1 MKIPAG
7 KMLFAHPDRRLMQG
21 PSLWLTAALVIATI
35 LTGTAYR
42 FYDRQDQALGNAQ
55 ASWAGLSE
63 SVAKI
68 EEEQQIIRSYR
79 PRYLELEAE
88 MVVSEEDRLE
98 LVEAVATIRDRHRL
112 WAMQLDVEK
121 QATMPLSEEGAY
133 DDSGTTMAVQASRIR
148 ITIPLLH
155 EEDLLKL
162 ITELRRI
169 KRGIIVTEECV
180 IKRSGGDRDGNLLEF
195 GQNLDASC
203 SLLWLTM
210 NQRQPTWEEQPD
222 E

>member
-1 MKIPAG
+1 MKIPSG
-7 KMLFAHPDRRLMQG
+7 KMIFAHPDRRLLQG
-21 PSLWLTAALVIATI
+21 AILRLTAALVIAAI

-42 FYDRQDQALGNAQ
+42 FYDRRERALGDAQ
-55 ASWAGLSE
+55 AGWAGLSE
-63 SVAKI
+63 SVTRL

-88 MVVSEEDRLE
+88 MVVSDEDRLE
-98 LVEAVATIRDRHRL
+98 LVEAMASIRARHQL
-112 WAMQLDVEK
+112 WAMQVDVDK
-121 QATMPLSEEGAY
+121 QATMPLSEEGAD
-133 DDSGTTMAVQASRIR
+133 DDSGSAMAVQVSRIR
-148 ITIPLLH
+148 IAIPLLH

-162 ITELRRI
+162 ISELRSL
-169 KRGIIVTEECV
+169 KRGIIVTEQCV

-203 SLLWLTM
+203 TLLWLTM
-210 NQRQPTWEEQPD
+210 NQLEPAGEEQPD